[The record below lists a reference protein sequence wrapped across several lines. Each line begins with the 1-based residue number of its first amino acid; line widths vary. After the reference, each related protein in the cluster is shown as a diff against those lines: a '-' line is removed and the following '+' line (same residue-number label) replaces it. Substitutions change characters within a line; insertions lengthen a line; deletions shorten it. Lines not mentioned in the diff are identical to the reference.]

1 TTGSSGGRSQDCLL
15 PAASAA
21 VTTAQATIEDCCCLP
36 LAAVTTG
43 SSGGRSLLRVLSST
57 SVEMRQSNVHYA
69 AADAQNAECTQD
81 PRRRIS
87 ERRRQ

>member
-1 TTGSSGGRSQDCLL
+1 TTGSSGGRSQDCLLPATSAAVTTGSSGGRSQDCLL
-15 PAASAA
+15 PAACCSDHRLKRRTIAA
-21 VTTAQATIEDCCCLP
+21 P
-36 LAAVTTG
+36 
-43 SSGGRSLLRVLSST
+43 R
-57 SVEMRQSNVHYA
+57 VEMRQSNVHYA